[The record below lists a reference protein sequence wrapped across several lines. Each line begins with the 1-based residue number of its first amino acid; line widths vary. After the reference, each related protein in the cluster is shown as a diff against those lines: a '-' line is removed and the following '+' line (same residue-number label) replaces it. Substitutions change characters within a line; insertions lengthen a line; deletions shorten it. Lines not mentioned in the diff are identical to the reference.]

1 MNFVKKDAFGHNLLI
16 KRFLVLTLGA
26 LTYPRYRWTHNLK
39 IEGLEHLENLPREG
53 VLFVSNHQTYFAEVI
68 LLYHIFSAQKRGRKN
83 INSPIYLL
91 NPIVRFYFIA
101 AVETMKSGF
110 LPRLFEYVG
119 SVSIKRTWRE
129 AGKDVNRK
137 VDLGDFSKIGRA
149 IDDGWVITFP
159 QGTTKAFAPGR
170 RGTAHVVKKFEPI
183 VVPIVLDGF
192 RRGFDKKGLRI
203 KKKGATL
210 TVRFKEP
217 IAFNFED
224 DSKAILDQLMD
235 NIEQSDRFNP
245 AAKTSA

>member
-1 MNFVKKDAFGHNLLI
+1 
-16 KRFLVLTLGA
+16 LTLGA
-26 LTYPRYRWTHNLK
+26 LTYPRYRWIHKLK
-39 IEGLEHLENLPREG
+39 IEGMEQLDKLPRQG

-68 LLYHIFSAQKRGRKN
+68 LLYHLFSAQKHGRKN
-83 INSPIYLL
+83 IKTPFYLL

-119 SVSIKRTWRE
+119 SVSIKRTWRA
-129 AGKDVNRK
+129 AGKSVNRQ
-137 VDLGDFSKIGRA
+137 VDMNDISKIGKA

-192 RRGFDKKGLRI
+192 RRGFDKKGLGI
-203 KKKGATL
+203 KKRGVNLK
-210 TVRFKEP
+210 VRFKEP
-217 IAFNFED
+217 MKFNFD
-224 DSKAILDQLMD
+224 DDNDQILHQLMD
-235 NIEQSDRFNP
+235 AIEQTDRFNP
-245 AAKTSA
+245 EKQSQA

>member
-1 MNFVKKDAFGHNLLI
+1 MKKDAFGHNLLI

-39 IEGLEHLENLPREG
+39 IEGLEHLENLPRKG

-101 AVETMKSGF
+101 AVETMKSGL

-137 VDLGDFSKIGRA
+137 VDLGDISKIGRA

-217 IAFNFED
+217 MKFNFED
-224 DSKAILDQLMD
+224 DSQTILDQLMD